1 MGYLSRRFIKDKG
14 KRYTFYIIMDIILI
28 IVLLLFA
35 FAELGTFQAGYDV
48 GFQNGQVSCIM
59 PLNDS
64 PTTIEDIQKG
74 LEAKLDMDFNKTT
87 FSPAIDENSG
97 FTNCHTFLYKLG

>member
-14 KRYTFYIIMDIILI
+14 KRYTIYIIMDIILI
-28 IVLLLFA
+28 IILLLFA

-64 PTTIEDIQKG
+64 PYPLIEDIQKG
-74 LEAKLDMDFNKTT
+74 MEDKLDMDFNKSI
-87 FSPAIDENSG
+87 FSPCAEGS
-97 FTNCHTFLYKLG
+97 NCHTFLY